1 MKHGV
6 VNFLSQQPQG
16 VLHNPKNDKRTTE
29 GVFHVVEGGLPV
41 SADKKVV
48 PKIAFQRLLQS
59 ALNPPAD
66 LLTLPFTS
74 NQESKTKLF
83 VSLLL
88 RPVLSP
94 EVEGFIEEKRHE
106 VGQSLSP
113 SRFKQTWQNY
123 FFIVD

>member
-1 MKHGV
+1 
-6 VNFLSQQPQG
+6 

-123 FFIVD
+123 FL